1 MTFVLAGVAAG
12 LIMSTVFIGVAPIM
26 LVVLAKDPPPF
37 LRSILARAP
46 PIFITMTLAVLAYP
60 TWTLFGAVVGLIY
73 RAVDSDG
80 AASGL
85 GSPNLGFTV
94 GFLVVSILA
103 AIPLALLMRRV
114 AIGFAT
120 LALAFAGSYGWL
132 LPILSSAR

>member
-12 LIMSTVFIGVAPIM
+12 LIMSTVFVGIAPIM
-26 LVVLAKDPPPF
+26 LVVLAKDPPSF
-37 LRSILARAP
+37 LRSILDRAP
-46 PIFITMTLAVLAYP
+46 PIFITMNLAVLAYP
-60 TWTLFGAVVGLIY
+60 TWTLFGAVVGLVY

-80 AASGL
+80 ATGGL

-94 GFLVVSILA
+94 GLLAVSILA

-114 AIGFAT
+114 ALGFVA

-132 LPILSSAR
+132 LPILSTAR